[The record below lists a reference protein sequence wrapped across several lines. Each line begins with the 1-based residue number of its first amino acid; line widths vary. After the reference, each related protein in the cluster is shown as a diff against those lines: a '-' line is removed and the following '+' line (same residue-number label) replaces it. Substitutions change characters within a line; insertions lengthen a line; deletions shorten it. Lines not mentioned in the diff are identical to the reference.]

1 MRATAAPVTLRI
13 DDPAPFGDMP
23 LAPPE
28 LTGMSQA
35 ELARSMADYLLESSP
50 GSDAQALQLLR
61 QVFPY
66 SPLTTR
72 VAALAALMRR

>member
-1 MRATAAPVTLRI
+1 MRAAAPVTLRI

-28 LTGMSQA
+28 LTGVSQA
-35 ELARSMADYLLESSP
+35 ELARSMADFLMASTP
-50 GSDAQALQLLR
+50 GTDAQALQVLR
-61 QVFPY
+61 QAFPS